1 MKSIIPLSFLFA
13 LLIFSSCK
21 KAKDDVTNPEISILS
36 PLKESQHAA
45 SDSLLLHI
53 LVEDE
58 DLHDYRVTVR
68 LYVDDELCCTSFDIK
83 RHSHEKVVEY
93 KRMLEPQAAG
103 RYNISVYAIDH
114 NGNDATVS
122 HDYEVN

>member
-1 MKSIIPLSFLFA
+1 MKSIIPISFLFT

-21 KAKDDVTNPEISILS
+21 KAKDDVSSPIVNILS
-36 PLKESQHAA
+36 PLNESQHAA
-45 SDSLLLHI
+45 SDSLLLHV

-58 DLHDYRVTVR
+58 DLHDFRVTVR
-68 LYVDDELCCTSFDIK
+68 LYVNDELCCTAFDIK
-83 RHSHEKVVEY
+83 RHSHDNVVEY
-93 KRMLEPQAAG
+93 KRFLEPQAAG

-114 NGNDATVS
+114 NGNDVTVS